1 MVTSNILSAVI
12 VIGGAIGIVVI
23 LSAFFELRRRMR
35 KKIAAES
42 ENQA

>member
-1 MVTSNILSAVI
+1 MVTSSILNVVI
-12 VIGGAIGIVVI
+12 VIGGAIGLVVI

-42 ENQA
+42 ESQA